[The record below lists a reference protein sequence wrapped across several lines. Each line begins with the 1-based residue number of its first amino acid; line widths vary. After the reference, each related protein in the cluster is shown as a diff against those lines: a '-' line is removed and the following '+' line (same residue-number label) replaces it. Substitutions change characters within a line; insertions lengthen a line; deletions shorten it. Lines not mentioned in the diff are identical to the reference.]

1 MPGVFAD
8 ILNSLQS
15 GQSNQTPVQ
24 RMDQAGAQAITGARQ
39 GLSDFELLLRK
50 MFYENLGGPVGPGG
64 IPRDQFVGPMP
75 QAPQTQENSIIQRLL
90 GY

>member
-8 ILNSLQS
+8 ILNSLAT
-15 GQSNQTPVQ
+15 GQPNRTPVQ
-24 RMDQAGAQAITGARQ
+24 RLDEAGAGAITGARQ

-50 MFYENLGGPVGPGG
+50 FFNENFGGPVGPL
-64 IPRDQFVGPMP
+64 PDQSRFVGPLP

-90 GY
+90 GF